1 MISRQLRISHA
12 LALSA
17 MALTFSVSAQAG
29 ASRTF
34 VSTIGND
41 SNTSANCSATANCRT
56 FGAALSVTNAGGEVV
71 VVTSG
76 GYGPATISQPV
87 IITAIGID
95 ASISVTTTGGSGL
108 TINTPGNVTL
118 IGLNLHGEATGY
130 LGINIQQVGFL
141 RLYNTLIENFTHV
154 GSSASSGIGVYLP
167 VPGKIAIHDST
178 MNDNAQAGLFLAN
191 GSSFAYVLNTTF
203 DNNGAGVEAT
213 AGEVTIADS
222 SAEYNFAGFVSD
234 GGTLTLVNDR
244 AMFNSIGLDSA
255 SGGSLSFA
263 NCLLSNNT
271 TSYQV
276 AVGST
281 MAGTSPGTSLIAPGQ
296 ATSGALSAPLVLQ

>member
-1 MISRQLRISHA
+1 MTSRQLRIANA
-12 LALSA
+12 LTLSA
-17 MALTFSVSAQAG
+17 LALTFSVSAQAG

-34 VSTIGND
+34 VSTTGND
-41 SNTSANCSATANCRT
+41 SNTSMNCSAAANCRT

-95 ASISVTTTGGSGL
+95 ASISVTTAGGSGL
-108 TINTPGNVTL
+108 TIDTPGNVTL

-130 LGINIQQVGFL
+130 IGINIQQIGFL
-141 RLYNTLIENFTHV
+141 RLYNMLIENFTHV
-154 GSSASSGIGVYLP
+154 GASPTSGIGVYLP
-167 VPGKIAIHDST
+167 ATGKIAVHDST

-191 GSSFAYVLNTTF
+191 GSAFAYVHNTSF

-213 AGEVTIADS
+213 AGEITIADS
-222 SAEYNFAGFVSD
+222 SAEYNFAGFVSA
-234 GGTLTLVNDR
+234 GGTLTLINDR
-244 AMFNSIGLDSA
+244 SMFNSIGLDSA
-255 SGGSLSFA
+255 DGGSLTFA
-263 NCLLSNNT
+263 NCLLANNT
-271 TSYQV
+271 TSYEV
-276 AVGST
+276 ASGSS

-296 ATSGALSAPLVLQ
+296 ATSGSLSTAIVLQ